1 MPLSRFRGTY
11 QQRMDER
18 GRMAVPARYRSRFED
33 GGVLIPGPGPAK
45 SLWLYPTA
53 EFDSMAERIAAPGQL
68 DERARAIQLSIYSSA
83 FDVQLDRQGRIL
95 IPPMMREEAG
105 LSGSIIVGGMGDRLE
120 VWSEEDFRA
129 QRAGGTMTF
138 AELLEQKRSEE
149 EAS

>member
-11 QQRMDER
+11 EQRMDER

-53 EFDSMAERIAAPGQL
+53 EFDAMAERVATPGQL
-68 DERARAIQLSIYSSA
+68 DERARETQLSVYTRA

-95 IPPMMREEAG
+95 IPPKMRSEAG
-105 LSGSIIVGGMGDRLE
+105 LSGSIVVGGVGDRLE
-120 VWSEEDFRA
+120 VWSEEEFHA
-129 QRAGGTMTF
+129 QSAGQTTTF

-149 EAS
+149 AAS